1 MACTTYCTQNCSRNC
16 RYDCT
21 GGCGTSCSG
30 TCEGGCSGCSGSC
43 SGGCT
48 GTCTGSCS
56 SCTGTCTGSC
66 VNTCQGK
73 CNTACTAQAQAD
85 LLAHLGE
92 DIAVGN
98 PIKATEYLQLKTA
111 IDAEYTRRG
120 KSAPESFVKVP
131 AAKELVLL
139 SISQKILTDIY
150 AFDSLPEHDW
160 RNVFESG
167 NVVSPSK
174 WQPAILYLKDLSTQI
189 VP

>member
-30 TCEGGCSGCSGSC
+30 TCGGGCSGCSGSC

-73 CNTACTAQAQAD
+73 CNTACTAQDQAE
-85 LLAHLGE
+85 LIAHLGE
-92 DIAVGN
+92 NIAVGN

-120 KSAPESFVKVP
+120 KSVPESFVKVP

>member
-73 CNTACTAQAQAD
+73 CNTACTAQDQAE
-85 LLAHLGE
+85 LIAHLGE
-92 DIAVGN
+92 NIAVGN

-120 KSAPESFVKVP
+120 KSAPESFAKVP

-160 RNVFESG
+160 RNSFESG

>member
-1 MACTTYCTQNCSRNC
+1 MI
-16 RYDCT
+16 
-21 GGCGTSCSG
+21 
-30 TCEGGCSGCSGSC
+30 
-43 SGGCT
+43 
-48 GTCTGSCS
+48 
-56 SCTGTCTGSC
+56 
-66 VNTCQGK
+66 
-73 CNTACTAQAQAD
+73 
-85 LLAHLGE
+85 AHLGE
-92 DIAVGN
+92 NIAVGN

-131 AAKELVLL
+131 AAKELVFL

-160 RNVFESG
+160 RNSFESG

>member
-1 MACTTYCTQNCSRNC
+1 MIVPEDVERVVVELVKGDAQVAADLAQVVVLEPAREAAAVVLAPVPEAVSIPVQPLRPSADQYPYS
-16 RYDCT
+16 
-21 GGCGTSCSG
+21 
-30 TCEGGCSGCSGSC
+30 
-43 SGGCT
+43 
-48 GTCTGSCS
+48 
-56 SCTGTCTGSC
+56 
-66 VNTCQGK
+66 
-73 CNTACTAQAQAD
+73 CTAQDQAE
-85 LLAHLGE
+85 LIAHLGE
-92 DIAVGN
+92 NIVVGN